1 MTGSA
6 RPRARV
12 KAASPVAPADPP
24 APVGAKSGK
33 ESTPQPSL
41 QPARPVRA
49 PGAPPAPAAASPPP
63 TRTRRRGERPDVLAQ
78 AARHDHVAVTA
89 AGVLRGEE
97 GMLMFTAGD
106 ACWPVTPAAGLTVPE
121 GGPVLQ
127 VLLWPRT
134 DETGLVTTW
143 TLGRAKAEGKA
154 ARPGAL
160 RACGTLTGRRGH
172 TFTLRI
178 TPSSA
183 GHEPFEVTL
192 RASGRLVAALTEA
205 GGRLVVHGRAVD
217 GALCALKFYPERAW
231 MTIGD
236 QPG

>member
-12 KAASPVAPADPP
+12 KAAAPAAPP
-24 APVGAKSGK
+24 APVGAKPGR

-41 QPARPVRA
+41 QPARPVHA
-49 PGAPPAPAAASPPP
+49 PGAQPAPPPPA
-63 TRTRRRGERPDVLAQ
+63 RTRRRGERPDVLAQ

-89 AGVLRGEE
+89 AGVLRGE
-97 GMLMFTAGD
+97 GGVLMFTAGD
-106 ACWPVTPAAGLTVPE
+106 ARWPVTPAAGLTVPE

-143 TLGRAKAEGKA
+143 TLGRAKAEGKV

-183 GHEPFEVTL
+183 GHDPFEVTL
-192 RASGRLVAALTEA
+192 RASGRLVAALPEV
-205 GGRLVVHGRAVD
+205 GGRLVVHGRAVE

-231 MTIGD
+231 MTMGG